1 MSRSRNFVHYLNTT
15 KMLCSGF
22 QACLVSVWAL
32 LILGLLPFKQRV
44 NFPNGRL
51 PLPNCS
57 VFSCVYAA
65 PDARIRR
72 SVLGEMVWLF
82 LPWLFR
88 EVFSD
93 WQNGTF
99 ISHISLNCGTVC
111 FMLRTRSSNL
121 LLNRI
126 ALCSVVW
133 RALSGGPAPL
143 FVRSQRSIILICFP
157 VAGRWDTVTA
167 ACYTAFS
174 SEMRTYGE
182 AVLPWLGT
190 AHAQLNS
197 QSS

>member
-1 MSRSRNFVHYLNTT
+1 MFYLGCIRFTTVHEH
-15 KMLCSGF
+15 K
-22 QACLVSVWAL
+22 LVSVWAL

-111 FMLRTRSSNL
+111 FMLRIRSSNL

-126 ALCSVVW
+126 ALCSVVS
-133 RALSGGPAPL
+133 RALSGGPSFCPKPEVNYSDLLPCCWQMRYCYGCMLYSVFEWNAD
-143 FVRSQRSIILICFP
+143 FWAVRPAR
-157 VAGRWDTVTA
+157 AG
-167 ACYTAFS
+167 C
-174 SEMRTYGE
+174 
-182 AVLPWLGT
+182 
-190 AHAQLNS
+190 
-197 QSS
+197 